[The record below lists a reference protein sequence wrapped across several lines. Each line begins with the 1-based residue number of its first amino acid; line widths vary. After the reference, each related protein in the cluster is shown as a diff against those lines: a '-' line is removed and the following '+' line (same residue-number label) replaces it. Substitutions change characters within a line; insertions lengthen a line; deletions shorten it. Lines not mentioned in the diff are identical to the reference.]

1 MLRRTWRCRCAEGI
15 LVSILVKEYKR
26 TKCFSVCLTG
36 QVQKYGNIF
45 HLMRTLAEKGGW
57 FGVKNPL
64 AEPGC
69 EIDVFLPLLCAENRF
84 LPLYT

>member
-26 TKCFSVCLTG
+26 TKYFSVCLTG

-45 HLMRTLAEKGGW
+45 HLMRTLAEKGG
-57 FGVKNPL
+57 
-64 AEPGC
+64 
-69 EIDVFLPLLCAENRF
+69 
-84 LPLYT
+84 